1 MDSLYNHELHITYQH
16 RINNE
21 INIKDKIFQAI
32 ETFMSLGTDIT
43 EYPHDQDSLYNLCF
57 PFANQRSFPAS
68 QLSDYVACLNNYR
81 TNGYL
86 FTIRY
91 LHPIE
96 KYSEVLFL
104 NPNEEGQVW
113 ILIIGPELGEIEQV
127 KKESRIN
134 LSTDIIE
141 GIYY

>member
-1 MDSLYNHELHITYQH
+1 
-16 RINNE
+16 
-21 INIKDKIFQAI
+21 
-32 ETFMSLGTDIT
+32 
-43 EYPHDQDSLYNLCF
+43 
-57 PFANQRSFPAS
+57 
-68 QLSDYVACLNNYR
+68 VACLNNYR